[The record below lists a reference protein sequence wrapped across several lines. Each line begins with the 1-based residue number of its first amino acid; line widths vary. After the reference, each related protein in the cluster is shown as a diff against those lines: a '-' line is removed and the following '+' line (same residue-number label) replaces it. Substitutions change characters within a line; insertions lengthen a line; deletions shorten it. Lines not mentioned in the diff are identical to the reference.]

1 MKHFVTLLAA
11 LLVGASPAAA
21 GGTELRDYL
30 PAGVAYDPAVPTPES
45 VLGFQVGDWHAG
57 PEQIATYARG
67 LAHSNARVRLEE
79 TGRTHEQ
86 KPLLL
91 LTITSPSNH
100 SRLDAIR
107 AEHVARTRPG
117 AAADDAESPIVV
129 WLGYSVHGNEA
140 SGANASLLVAYHLAA
155 AQGEE
160 IEQLLEHTIVL
171 LDPMLNPDG
180 LQRFATWANMHRG
193 MQLVGES
200 MHREHQEGWPSGRTN
215 HYWFDLN
222 RDWLPAQHPESRA
235 RLRVFHHWKPNVLA
249 DFHEMESN
257 STFFFQPGVP
267 SRRHPLTPERNV
279 ELTHAIAKFHARAL
293 DAERRLYYSEERF
306 DDYYYGK
313 GSTYPDVNGAVGILF
328 EQASARG
335 HLQDTEHGPLGFPFA
350 IRNQFITSLSTLQ
363 GAFAERRNLLR
374 YQHEFFAGAGKLAS
388 TDRVK
393 GYVFGSAADGASA
406 TFMLQILQAHKIEV
420 YALARAY
427 EQDGHRFEPGSAYVV
442 PLAQPQYRLARS
454 LFERRTSFTDS
465 LFYDISAWT
474 LPLAAGVACAEL
486 GRSPDALLGAR
497 IERGDLVTLPE
508 QPAPAPEPPYAYAFG
523 WSEYYAPRA
532 LFRLQRAGIRTQ
544 VATQPFTAT
553 TVDSS
558 IAFERGT
565 IVVPAVRGQP
575 PAFGRI
581 APLMRDIARL
591 DGVDVHS
598 LSTGLTPTTAV
609 DLGSPSFQVLTQPKP
624 LLIVGSG
631 VDANA
636 AGEIWHLLDRRFDV
650 PLPLITASD
659 LDVADLPHFTHV
671 ICVDG
676 NYDTLDTAK
685 AEALERWIRN
695 GGVFVAMGRA
705 AEWVSKKK
713 WLKVE
718 FDKED
723 ETGAATAGQ
732 RFPYAEHEDRAGARI
747 ISGAI
752 FAVDLDRTHPLG
764 FGFPDDRLAV
774 FRDHRLFMRP
784 SANPYTT
791 VARYAAQP
799 LLSGYISKPT
809 LARLDSTASV
819 IADRLGQGAVILLL
833 DNPSFRGFWFGTDKL
848 FLNALFFG
856 SILERT
862 EPE

>member
-1 MKHFVTLLAA
+1 MKHFATLLAA
-11 LLVGASPAAA
+11 LVVGASPAAS
-21 GGTELRDYL
+21 GGTQLRDYL
-30 PAGVAYDPAVPTPES
+30 PAGITYDPAVPTPES

-57 PEQIATYARG
+57 PEQIATYLRA
-67 LAHSNARVRLEE
+67 LAQSNTRLRLEE

-91 LTITSPSNH
+91 LTITSPANL
-100 SRLDAIR
+100 SRLDALR
-107 AEHVARTRPG
+107 TAHVARTRAG
-117 AAADDAESPIVV
+117 AAADDAEAPVV
-129 WLGYSVHGNEA
+129 VFLGYSVHGNEA
-140 SGANASLLVAYHLAA
+140 SGANAALLVAYHLAA
-155 AQGEE
+155 AQGEA
-160 IEQLLEHTIVL
+160 IEQLLSHAIVL

-193 MQLVGES
+193 MQLVGDS
-200 MHREHQEGWPSGRTN
+200 MNREHLEGWPSGRTN

-222 RDWLPAQHPESRA
+222 RDWLPVQHPESQA
-235 RLRVFHHWKPNVLA
+235 RLHVFHRWKPNVLA

-279 ELTHAIAKFHARAL
+279 ELTQAIAKFHARAL

-335 HLQDTEHGPLGFPFA
+335 HLQDTEHGSLSFPFA

-363 GAFAERRNLLR
+363 GAVAERSNLLR
-374 YQHEFFAGAGKLAS
+374 YQHEFFAGAGKLAAG
-388 TDRVK
+388 DRVK
-393 GYVFGSAADGASA
+393 GYVFGSARDRASA
-406 TFMLQILQAHKIEV
+406 THMLHILQAHEIDV
-420 YALARAY
+420 YALARGY
-427 EQDGHRFEPGSAYVV
+427 EQEGLRFEPGSAYVV

-454 LFERRTSFTDS
+454 MFERRTSFTDS

-474 LPLAAGVACAEL
+474 LPLAAGVPCVEL

-497 IERGDLVTLPE
+497 IDSGAPVPPPERP
-508 QPAPAPEPPYAYAFG
+508 PAPADLPYAYAFG

-532 LFRLQRAGIRTQ
+532 LYRLQRDGIRAQ
-544 VATQPFTAT
+544 VATQPFTALT
-553 TVDSS
+553 ADSA

-565 IVVPAVRGQP
+565 IVVPMGAQSA
-575 PAFGRI
+575 AFGRI

-598 LSTGLTPTTAV
+598 LVTGATPTVGA
-609 DLGSPSFQVLTQPKP
+609 DLGSPAFPVLTQPKP

-631 VDANA
+631 VDANS
-636 AGEIWHLLDRRFDV
+636 AGEIWHLLDRRFDL
-650 PLPLITASD
+650 PLPLITTSD
-659 LDVADLPHFTHV
+659 LDVGDLPRFTHV

-676 NYDTLDTAK
+676 TYTAFDSSK
-685 AEALERWIRN
+685 VAAVERWIRA
-695 GGVFVAMGRA
+695 GGVFVATGRA
-705 AEWVSKKK
+705 AEWVAKKH

-718 FDKED
+718 FSKEG

-732 RFPYAEHEDRAGARI
+732 RFAYAEHEDRAGARI

-752 FAVDLDRTHPLG
+752 FAVQLDRTHPLG
-764 FGFPDDRLAV
+764 FGFPADRLAV
-774 FRDHRLFMRP
+774 FRDHRLFMQP
-784 SANPYTT
+784 SANPYAT
-791 VARYAAQP
+791 VARYAAEP
-799 LLSGYISKPT
+799 LLSGYISKPN
-809 LARLDSTASV
+809 LARLDKTASV
-819 IADRLGQGAVILLL
+819 IADRLGQGAVVLLL
-833 DNPSFRGFWFGTDKL
+833 DNPSFRGYWFGTDKL
-848 FLNALFFG
+848 LLNALFFG

-862 EPE
+862 EPD